1 VKTLKKTKFILFFI
15 LFQQAVNENY
25 QVMSDSTFKA
35 LRRQLPIT
43 KAKIDWTK
51 ITAYKI
57 GSELKNA

>member
-1 VKTLKKTKFILFFI
+1 L
-15 LFQQAVNENY
+15 QQAVNENY